1 MLFLPFKFISL
12 ILQSFLIPSFSPPFI
27 FTIFRL
33 LSPFS
38 ILPSFLPSFLTYLTS
53 SFFTSFPFV
62 DREAV
67 DYIVN
72 PSDLMNL
79 GKDTG
84 RLDGEMSSSNRRGKN
99 KDNNEGTN
107 SDNDNSDNDDSDNDS
122 GDGEKVKK
130 NGKRLRMSLQKGEV
144 WCRIR
149 SYVVPLL
156 IY

>member
-1 MLFLPFKFISL
+1 M
-12 ILQSFLIPSFSPPFI
+12 
-27 FTIFRL
+27 
-33 LSPFS
+33 
-38 ILPSFLPSFLTYLTS
+38 
-53 SFFTSFPFV
+53 
-62 DREAV
+62 

-107 SDNDNSDNDDSDNDS
+107 SDDDNSDNDDSDNDNDN